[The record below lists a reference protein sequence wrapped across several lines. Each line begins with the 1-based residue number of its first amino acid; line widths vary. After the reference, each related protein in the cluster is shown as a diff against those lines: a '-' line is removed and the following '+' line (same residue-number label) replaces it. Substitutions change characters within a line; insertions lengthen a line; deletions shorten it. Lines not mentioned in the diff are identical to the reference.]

1 VLHGGNA
8 SDDSGSW
15 NEVDQD
21 SSRHDDNASD
31 YCESDVGRTD
41 NINRSDVAVMM
52 EEVLVGKVAMLVAV

>member
-21 SSRHDDNASD
+21 SSRRNNASD

-41 NINRSDVAVMM
+41 NINRSDVAVMK
-52 EEVLVGKVAMLVAV
+52 EVLVGKVAMLVAV